1 MLCAPV
7 PFLRLPGLVD
17 PNASGNIRASSR
29 RDPCLLTGS
38 AAASLG
44 AATQVYASW
53 IATTTVAA
61 NWVILALSTSLGGGA
76 WSCDHSGTA
85 VELAVAC
92 TPDNLFGVLA
102 DTTAVVVLSGAMLL
116 GSIKRGHVGSFFRP
130 RSCRQQMS
138 QDFAKYPTRARV
150 TLITSRDLVYWPK
163 AAVQVF
169 IAEHWAEWEA
179 DPPAWFADPRWKAAL
194 PEDCWPNKET
204 REAFLELPISPQP
217 TL

>member
-1 MLCAPV
+1 M
-7 PFLRLPGLVD
+7 FGLQV
-17 PNASGNIRASSR
+17 
-29 RDPCLLTGS
+29 DPCLLTGS

-53 IATTTVAA
+53 IATTTVAT

-76 WSCDHSGTA
+76 WSCEHSGTA

-92 TPDNLFGVLA
+92 TPDNLFGILA
-102 DTTAVVVLSGAMLL
+102 ATTAVVVLSGAMFL
-116 GSIKRGHVGSFFRP
+116 GSINRGHVGSFFRP
-130 RSCRQQMS
+130 RSYQQQEAQGFEGYTK
-138 QDFAKYPTRARV
+138 QDQV
-150 TLITSRDLVYWPK
+150 ILITSRDPVYWPK

-169 IAEHWAEWEA
+169 VAEQWAEWEA

-204 REAFLELPISPQP
+204 RDAFLELPRSPLP

>member
-1 MLCAPV
+1 MEIFGHQV
-7 PFLRLPGLVD
+7 
-17 PNASGNIRASSR
+17 
-29 RDPCLLTGS
+29 DPCLLTGS

-44 AATQVYASW
+44 AAAQVYASF
-53 IATTTVAA
+53 IATTTVAT

-85 VELAVAC
+85 VELVVAC
-92 TPDNLFGVLA
+92 TPDNLFGILA
-102 DTTAVVVLSGAMLL
+102 ATTAVVVLSGAMFL

-130 RSCRQQMS
+130 RSYRQQAALFS
-138 QDFAKYPTRARV
+138 TNTNAERIE
-150 TLITSRDLVYWPK
+150 LITFRDPVYWPK

-179 DPPAWFADPRWKAAL
+179 DPPVWFADPRWKAAL

-204 REAFLELPISPQP
+204 RDEFFERLPQP
-217 TL
+217 LSA

>member
-1 MLCAPV
+1 M
-7 PFLRLPGLVD
+7 
-17 PNASGNIRASSR
+17 
-29 RDPCLLTGS
+29 
-38 AAASLG
+38 
-44 AATQVYASW
+44 
-53 IATTTVAA
+53 
-61 NWVILALSTSLGGGA
+61 ILALSTSLGGGA

-85 VELAVAC
+85 VKLAVAC
-92 TPDNLFGVLA
+92 TPDNLFGILGA
-102 DTTAVVVLSGAMLL
+102 TTAVVVLSGATFL

-130 RSCRQQMS
+130 RSYRQQ
-138 QDFAKYPTRARV
+138 FALAFEGYTKQQEV
-150 TLITSRDLVYWPK
+150 TLITSRDPVYWPK

-204 REAFLELPISPQP
+204 RDAFLELLRLPQP

>member
-1 MLCAPV
+1 MDIFGHQV
-7 PFLRLPGLVD
+7 
-17 PNASGNIRASSR
+17 
-29 RDPCLLTGS
+29 DPCLLTGS

-92 TPDNLFGVLA
+92 TPDNLFGILA
-102 DTTAVVVLSGAMLL
+102 ATTAVVVLSGVAFL
-116 GSIKRGHVGSFFRP
+116 GIIKRGHVGSFFRP
-130 RSCRQQMS
+130 MS
-138 QDFAKYPTRARV
+138 YRLEEALSFEGYTMSEKI
-150 TLITSRDLVYWPK
+150 TLITSRDPVSGPQ
-163 AAVQVF
+163 AAEQVHV
-169 IAEHWAEWEA
+169 AEQWAEWEA

-204 REAFLELPISPQP
+204 RDAFLELPRSPLP